1 MPRTRTAVKLTPDQQ
16 SKVDALIR
24 RYGYV
29 CFDLVKA
36 ELASS
41 GITFSRSAL
50 HRHAQRLKA
59 ADLRSPQGLRETVVI
74 VLDAMG
80 SAPVAVRTA
89 ASSATVISA
98 IGALGLPASAGRA
111 EPT

>member
-36 ELASS
+36 ELAAS

-50 HRHAQRLKA
+50 
-59 ADLRSPQGLRETVVI
+59 RSTLSR
-74 VLDAMG
+74 AMG
-80 SAPVAVRTA
+80 PSAAERVPGEG
-89 ASSATVISA
+89 SP
-98 IGALGLPASAGRA
+98 LPGNLTQRA
-111 EPT
+111 

>member
-36 ELASS
+36 ELAAS

-50 HRHAQRLKA
+50 HRHAQRLKS
-59 ADLRSPQGLRETVVI
+59 ADLRSPSGLRETVVI
-74 VLDAMG
+74 VLDA
-80 SAPVAVRTA
+80 SAGAPTAIRTP
-89 ASSATVISA
+89 ASPETVVSA
-98 IGALGLPASAGRA
+98 IGALGLPASAGRPEA
-111 EPT
+111 A